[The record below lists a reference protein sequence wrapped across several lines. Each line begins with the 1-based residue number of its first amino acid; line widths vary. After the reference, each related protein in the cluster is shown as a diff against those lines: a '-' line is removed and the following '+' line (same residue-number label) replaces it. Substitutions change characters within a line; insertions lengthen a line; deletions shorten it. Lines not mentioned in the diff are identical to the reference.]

1 VLDRDLLSSDL
12 LLDGKNLSVVQ
23 CAGRIGHLTTTFVIA
38 WPDPSQ
44 SPEPDHHGLS
54 EVEPTSKE
62 STHFGKD
69 LRLSLPVKGMY
80 PLLDL
85 ITEHGSSGLGE
96 LPFHLSCTRSHNIS
110 VDKVVI
116 AQESLQEFINAL
128 SPGAYSSI
136 TEVNFKI
143 LDSLVLKP
151 LGIYGSKEEIVR
163 FLCQIGA
170 VDDKTY
176 VFALFSSCVY

>member
-1 VLDRDLLSSDL
+1 MAAVA
-12 LLDGKNLSVVQ
+12 SVNSPVSLQ
-23 CAGRIGHLTTTFVIA
+23 L
-38 WPDPSQ
+38 DPSH
-44 SPEPDHHGLS
+44 S
-54 EVEPTSKE
+54 
-62 STHFGKD
+62 
-69 LRLSLPVKGMY
+69 
-80 PLLDL
+80 
-85 ITEHGSSGLGE
+85 
-96 LPFHLSCTRSHNIS
+96 IS

-116 AQESLQEFINAL
+116 SQQSLQEFINAL

-136 TEVNFKI
+136 TKVNFKI

-176 VFALFSSCVY
+176 VFLLSSICVS